1 MRKWQ
6 FKENLIL
13 SFAIHALLVLL
24 AFFLPQIFPHHQSEV
39 VEMSFVEKPE
49 TPPPAVSKVPTP
61 VPLETKQV
69 VEQDEK
75 PRNQEIPKDAKFL
88 SAHNQVVKKQT
99 VAKNLGE
106 FKNLND
112 KNAQAGE
119 GGSPEKL
126 KQMDLKPKLD
136 FTKLA
141 DKKIQEE
148 RQLEKS
154 LDEQALRSQEKQ
166 DRQVEAAAQKPGQ
179 GGAQTSQTTDY
190 LKDIDQGMQ
199 TLLSTREFV
208 YYSFYARIRRQLNQH
223 WSGKVR
229 EKVSK
234 IFKEGRSIAS
244 SEDKVTKLLITL
256 DRRGQ
261 LVRVQVLNDSGV
273 RDLDDAAVESFK
285 EAAPFPNPP
294 KGIVDPDGTIQIRW
308 DFILAA

>member
-6 FKENLIL
+6 LKENLIL
-13 SFAIHALLVLL
+13 SLSIHLLLALM
-24 AFFLPQIFPHHQSEV
+24 AFFLPQLFPHHQTEV
-39 VEMSFVEKPE
+39 VELSFVEKSNP
-49 TPPPAVSKVPTP
+49 TALGPPKEVST
-61 VPLETKQV
+61 PLEVKQV

-75 PRNQEIPKDAKFL
+75 PRNNEKSNEAKFL
-88 SAHNQVVKKQT
+88 SAHDQVVKKQT

-106 FKNLND
+106 FKNLQD
-112 KNAQAGE
+112 KTAQAGD
-119 GGSPEKL
+119 GGSPEKI
-126 KQMDLKPKLD
+126 KQIDLKPKMD

-148 RQLEKS
+148 RELEKS
-154 LDEQALRSQEKQ
+154 MEEEALRSQQKQ
-166 DRQVEAAAQKPGQ
+166 DRLVEAAAQRPGQ
-179 GGAQTSQTTDY
+179 GGAQASQTTDY

-223 WSGKVR
+223 WSGKIR

-256 DRRGQ
+256 NRQGQ

-294 KGIVDPDGTIQIRW
+294 QGIVDPDGTIKIRW